1 VNGYNYLRYF
11 LIFMEERV
19 LVVPTELFRRLGYF
33 NGFSRDI
40 LSYCEELLSSSNVSF
55 MLRSEAES
63 NPDFKQLIPYM
74 IFSYRGS
81 GGVQLFQY
89 VRGKGMGEQRLHSK
103 RSVGVGGHI
112 SSEDLISS
120 DKNSSRNNSNEV
132 DSVGV
137 FRDFYREGMLREL
150 REEVVI
156 GSSYK
161 ESCVGLINDDN
172 SDVGKVHL
180 GIVHLFELD
189 QPIVKSNEEDLI
201 ESGFIPVED
210 MLKDLSEFESWSSIC
225 IESLF
230 GQKK

>member
-1 VNGYNYLRYF
+1 
-11 LIFMEERV
+11 MEERV

-33 NGFSRDI
+33 NGFSRDV
-40 LSYCEELLSSSNVSF
+40 LNYCEELLLSSNVSF
-55 MLRSEAES
+55 MLRSEAEV
-63 NPDFKQLIPYM
+63 NPEFKQLIPYM
-74 IFSYRGS
+74 IFSYCGD

-103 RSVGVGGHI
+103 RSIGVGGHI
-112 SSEDLISS
+112 SSEDLISADKSESSGDSNPS
-120 DKNSSRNNSNEV
+120 DST
-132 DSVGV
+132 GV

-156 GSSYK
+156 SSTYK

-172 SDVGKVHL
+172 SEVGRVHL

-201 ESGFIPVED
+201 ESGFLPVKD
-210 MLKDLSEFESWSSIC
+210 MLKDLSGFESWSSIC

-230 GQKK
+230 GNKVV